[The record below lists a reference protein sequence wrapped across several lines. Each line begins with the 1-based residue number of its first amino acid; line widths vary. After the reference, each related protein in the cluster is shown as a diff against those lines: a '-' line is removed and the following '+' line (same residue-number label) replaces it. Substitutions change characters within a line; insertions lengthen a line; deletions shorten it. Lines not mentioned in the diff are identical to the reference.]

1 VLRETI
7 SRSGNSGTADT
18 AKQKR
23 RVRSFFV
30 RAARNNFPQQKQRDS
45 GHNETKAP
53 CSLLLCARCAKKFP
67 AAETAERRTQQSKS
81 ATCCQ
86 FI

>member
-45 GHNETKAP
+45 GHNETKAVFAA
-53 CSLLLCARCAKKFP
+53 SLCALREKISRSGNSGAANTAK
-67 AAETAERRTQQSKS
+67 
-81 ATCCQ
+81 
-86 FI
+86 

>member
-7 SRSGNSGTADT
+7 SRSGNSGAANT

-23 RVRSFFV
+23 RVRRFFGC
-30 RAARNNFPQQKQRDS
+30 AARNNFPQRKQRDS

-53 CSLLLCARCAKKFP
+53 CSLLLCARCAKQFV
-67 AAETAERRTQQSKS
+67 AAEIAGQRTQKSKS
-81 ATCCQ
+81 ATYCQ